1 MSDPASR
8 TLFVRPRRL
17 TRALQATSRPA
28 VIVLAG
34 AGSPDLGSDVVP
46 FGVCRCRSTDLP
58 VVEHR
63 LCRDDHHPVI
73 VGRADFLRGE
83 TTPFGKIGAQILAKL
98 STFHLVAVVGHLFV
112 KCLMLLGDDLAQL
125 LLLILRQLSLLLL
138 ELSFNRAEPVS
149 QILAHR
155 LEPNTFGRVLLSK
168 CDPIDIAE
176 RLCLRHCQRQHLL
189 KALQILL
196 SSGPQPPGVRR
207 RKNGGLRRPPG
218 CVG

>member
-1 MSDPASR
+1 
-8 TLFVRPRRL
+8 
-17 TRALQATSRPA
+17 
-28 VIVLAG
+28 
-34 AGSPDLGSDVVP
+34 
-46 FGVCRCRSTDLP
+46 
-58 VVEHR
+58 
-63 LCRDDHHPVI
+63 
-73 VGRADFLRGE
+73 
-83 TTPFGKIGAQILAKL
+83 
-98 STFHLVAVVGHLFV
+98 
-112 KCLMLLGDDLAQL
+112 MLLGDELAQL

-196 SSGPQPPGVRR
+196 PESHSRLAFAVVRTAGF
-207 RKNGGLRRPPG
+207 GGLLAALGQDGFPLALPAADRLL
-218 CVG
+218 